1 MQIEFQKGATLSV
14 TSQSFKKDL
23 QQRSMNNSERPDISN
38 IDDDCIPELP
48 VPEEVENRKVIT
60 KGRFDPYDRIDS

>member
-1 MQIEFQKGATLSV
+1 
-14 TSQSFKKDL
+14 
-23 QQRSMNNSERPDISN
+23 MNNSERPDISN

-60 KGRFDPYDRIDS
+60 KGRIDPYERIDS

>member
-23 QQRSMNNSERPDISN
+23 QQRSMNNNSQRPDISN
-38 IDDDCIPELP
+38 IEDDFIPELP

-60 KGRFDPYDRIDS
+60 NGRFDHP